1 MIRTA
6 MAIAA
11 LLATPLLMPAAAQA
25 EVIERSDTHFVVRST
40 LDIDAQPKD
49 VWLALIAPG
58 DWWSDKHTW
67 SGDAA
72 NMTLTPQAGECFC
85 ETIPAKDDGENMFG
99 LEGSV
104 QHMVVIQAVPRKVL
118 RMRGGL
124 GPLQSEPVDG
134 VLTITLQPIE
144 APDEKGEVIGTQVV
158 WEYVVGGTMRF
169 EIDTISKAVDAVIGE
184 QALGLAEAVGGVIEE
199 AEPEAEKSSKFDEV
213 FGPEPEEETPV
224 TGLGKGR

>member
-67 SGDAA
+67 SGEHDSH
-72 NMTLTPQAGECFC
+72 PAG
-85 ETIPAKDDGENMFG
+85 G
-99 LEGSV
+99 
-104 QHMVVIQAVPRKVL
+104 RVL
-118 RMRGGL
+118 LR
-124 GPLQSEPVDG
+124 DH
-134 VLTITLQPIE
+134 
-144 APDEKGEVIGTQVV
+144 
-158 WEYVVGGTMRF
+158 
-169 EIDTISKAVDAVIGE
+169 
-184 QALGLAEAVGGVIEE
+184 
-199 AEPEAEKSSKFDEV
+199 SS
-213 FGPEPEEETPV
+213 
-224 TGLGKGR
+224 